1 MNHVV
6 FAVLMGAASAA
17 SANIANGSFEAPVI
31 GPGATTAYGNG
42 STAITGWTVIGD
54 NVQLVDSTYL
64 VPEYTLNASD
74 GRQWVDL
81 TGTNEGFGKG
91 LTTTFAGV
99 AGQTYQL
106 TFDLGRLLD
115 RTPATV
121 QVVVDG
127 VSSTFTNS
135 GPGSGKVMDWKPFS
149 LSFTSDGSTTLSFLG
164 SSANDGN
171 STLIGLDNVAVVPE
185 PSTWAM
191 LLAGFGVV
199 GWVAA
204 RRKLS

>member
-31 GPGATTAYGNG
+31 GAGATTTYGNG

-64 VPEYTLNASD
+64 VPEYTLNASQ
-74 GRQWVDL
+74 GSQWVDL

-91 LTTTFAGV
+91 LTTTFVGV
-99 AGQTYQL
+99 ANQTYQL

-115 RTPATV
+115 RTPASV
-121 QVVVDG
+121 EVVVDG
-127 VSSTFTNS
+127 VSSVFTNS
-135 GPGSGKVMDWKPFS
+135 GTTGGKVMDWKPFS

-164 SSANDGN
+164 SSANGGN

-185 PSTWAM
+185 PATLGLM
-191 LLAGFGVV
+191 LAGLWTV
-199 GWVAA
+199 GLAV
-204 RRKLS
+204 RRRRA